1 MKNIL
6 VLITTLLLNIT
17 LLSALAE
24 DKSKVSSDK
33 PKINVS
39 ATKYSLDVSIT
50 GIPPAQQTLFIPINI
65 DTMILDFDKVAL
77 EGLSAQ
83 NILAV
88 ASNSKD
94 KVGTGIGLIKIDES
108 GLPPALELKVLLK
121 TIGEGETAVSL
132 LKVADEPALLT
143 KGVIISKD
151 IIVNLKSPN
160 EIEVTEKQQGN
171 KKKLLINQNKLTL
184 NIQRPAQNE
193 ETIFIPL
200 VFDKEVFDVDETF
213 GHAIVGPGVAAK
225 SFSSGSL
232 HEGGP
237 GVEIV
242 LSPVAEKDFT
252 IDVELIPRKVGKGK
266 IVNAYVQKGH
276 TALVQGPI
284 VDIKPTAISVVNTP
298 VVTAH

>member
-1 MKNIL
+1 MKKF
-6 VLITTLLLNIT
+6 LLLIT
-17 LLSALAE
+17 LLFNIAVVSAYGE
-24 DKSKVSSDK
+24 DK
-33 PKINVS
+33 PKGESAKPKVNVS
-39 ATKYSLDVSIT
+39 GSKYSLNVSIT

-88 ASNSKD
+88 ASNSND

-108 GLPPALELKVLLK
+108 GLPPTLELKVLLK

-143 KGVIISKD
+143 KGVVINKD
-151 IIVNLKSPN
+151 TVVSLKSPN
-160 EIEVTEKQQGN
+160 EIEVTEKQEGN
-171 KKKLLINQNKLTL
+171 KKKLLINHNKLTL
-184 NIQRPAQNE
+184 NIQRSAQNE
-193 ETIFIPL
+193 ETIFIPFI
-200 VFDKEVFDVDETF
+200 FDKNVFDVDETF
-213 GHAIVGPGVAAK
+213 GHAIVGPGIAAK

-252 IDVELIPRKVGKGK
+252 IDVELIPRKLGKGK
-266 IVNAYVQKGH
+266 IGYAYAQKGH
-276 TALVQGPI
+276 TALIQGPI
-284 VDIKPTAISVVNTP
+284 VDIKPTAISVVNP
-298 VVTAH
+298 SVITAH

>member
-6 VLITTLLLNIT
+6 LLIVLLFNIAVI
-17 LLSALAE
+17 SVYGE
-24 DKSKVSSDK
+24 DKPTSEPAK
-33 PKINVS
+33 PKVNVS
-39 ATKYSLDVSIT
+39 ASKYSLNVTIT

-77 EGLSAQ
+77 ESLSAQ

-108 GLPPALELKVLLK
+108 GLPPTLELKVLLK

-132 LKVADEPALLT
+132 LKVADEPALLS

-151 IIVNLKSPN
+151 INVTLKSSN

-200 VFDKEVFDVDETF
+200 IFDKDVFDVDETF
-213 GHAIVGPGVAAK
+213 GHAIVGPGIAAK

-252 IDVELIPRKVGKGK
+252 IDVELIPRKVGKGN
-266 IVNAYVQKGH
+266 IAYAYVQRGH

-284 VDIKPTAISVVNTP
+284 VDIKPTAISVVNAS